1 MPANFARQRQG
12 IGHGRLISDDSES
25 DIRIEIESL
34 NAQVTRAAYFEHGLG
49 FSRPQRIVE
58 FIERDDGAYWDAD
71 WRTARSPR
79 AQRWLSQIASRFDAV
94 FGDYD
99 CLGHM
104 SNGEGV
110 YAKRAA

>member
-1 MPANFARQRQG
+1 MEPRVA
-12 IGHGRLISDDSES
+12 
-25 DIRIEIESL
+25 
-34 NAQVTRAAYFEHGLG
+34 VW
-49 FSRPQRIVE
+49 IV
-58 FIERDDGAYWDAD
+58 ERDDGAYWDAD

-79 AQRWLSQIASRFDAV
+79 ARRWLSQIASRFDAV

-110 YAKRAA
+110 YTKRAA